1 MRQDY
6 SITQAPFIKMHGL
19 GNDFV
24 VVDARARVWSLPPS
38 AIRAIGDRRLGVGFD
53 QLLVIEP
60 SQIAD
65 VFMRIYN
72 PDGSESGACG
82 NGTRCVAGLM
92 LDEAGR
98 DQITIETLRGR
109 LDARRT
115 NAGISVNMGRP
126 LIDPADIPMASVP
139 DSAKFLLPGF
149 EHLGMASALSMGNPH
164 VVFFLPDQA
173 ALDLAGIGQAIE
185 HHPWFPER
193 VNVSLATIERPDH
206 IRVRVWE
213 RGAGATLACGSGACA
228 VLVSA
233 RRRGLAGAQADIHLP
248 GGTLTIAQ
256 ADDEAV
262 WMTGPI
268 ATSFSGMLSAKLL
281 GAE

>member
-1 MRQDY
+1 MSD
-6 SITQAPFIKMHGL
+6 APFIKMHGL

-24 VVDARARVWSLPPS
+24 VVDARARSWSLPPS
-38 AIRAIGDRRLGVGFD
+38 VIQAIGDRRRGVGFD

-92 LDEAGR
+92 LDQAGM
-98 DQITIETLRGR
+98 DQITIETLSGR

-115 NAGISVNMGRP
+115 SHGISVNMGKP
-126 LIDPADIPMASVP
+126 LTQHAEIPMAPVP
-139 DSAKFLLPGF
+139 DSAEFMLPGF
-149 EHLGMASALSMGNPH
+149 EHLGPASALSMGNPH
-164 VVFFLPDQA
+164 VVFFVPDQA
-173 ALDLAGIGQAIE
+173 ALDLAAIGPAIE
-185 HHPWFPER
+185 HHPWFPDR
-193 VNVSLATIERPDH
+193 VNVSLATIEGPDQ

-233 RRRGLAGAQADIHLP
+233 RRRGLSGDHADIHLP
-248 GGTLTIAQ
+248 GGTLTIRQ
-256 ADDEAV
+256 AEDDTV

-268 ATSFSGMLSAKLL
+268 ATSFSGTLSADLL
-281 GAE
+281 GAA

>member
-1 MRQDY
+1 MND
-6 SITQAPFIKMHGL
+6 APFIKMHGL

-24 VVDARARVWSLPPS
+24 VVDARARAWSFPPQV
-38 AIRAIGDRRLGVGFD
+38 IRAIGDRRRGVGFD

-92 LDEAGR
+92 LNEAEA
-98 DQITIETLRGR
+98 DHISIETLRGR

-115 NAGISVNMGRP
+115 ALGISVNMGKP
-126 LIDPADIPMASVP
+126 LTEPADIPMEPVP
-139 DSAKFLLPGF
+139 DTAEFMLPGF
-149 EHLGMASALSMGNPH
+149 EYLGPAGALSMGNPH
-164 VVFFLPDQA
+164 IVFFVPDQA
-173 ALDLAGIGQAIE
+173 ALDLAAIGSAIE

-193 VNVSLATIERPDH
+193 VNVSLATIERPGQ

-233 RRRGLAGAQADIHLP
+233 RRRGLAGDHADIYLP
-248 GGTLTIAQ
+248 GGVLTIHQ
-256 ADDEAV
+256 ADDDAV
-262 WMTGPI
+262 WMAGPI
-268 ATSFSGMLSAKLL
+268 ATSFSGALSPDLL
-281 GAE
+281 GAA